1 MASFTLVTADPKLAK
16 IVERAKERNNDGQ
29 TFDDTNETH
38 KTAHS
43 ATSYLSKQPNP
54 DKPRVT
60 STLRRF
66 SNDIII
72 LNSL

>member
-1 MASFTLVTADPKLAK
+1 MAAFTLVTADPKLAK
-16 IVERAKERNNDGQ
+16 IVERVKEWNNDGQ

-38 KTAHS
+38 KTADS
-43 ATSYLSKQPNP
+43 ATSYLSKQANP
-54 DKPRVT
+54 HKPRVT